1 MSSDNQVEVNEEEQ
15 KKNRSFKV
23 KLSEE
28 DQSYGRYNGDSPYQ
42 AANKALSEII
52 RNKVKAGEAVE
63 GKLTFWLIESTKGS
77 SKRVHQYEG
86 ERIKL
91 AEPVKYKVGDNE
103 IVKEYKNILKKIKK
117 ADQVVVIA
125 KKSTKKATKKV
136 AGGAKVTK
144 AVTKSTKKATKAV
157 TKKTTKAVTTKAT
170 KKVTKKATKAVTK
183 KATKAVVKKA
193 KVTNEV

>member
-1 MSSDNQVEVNEEEQ
+1 MSTENQVVEVEEVDANE

-28 DQSYGRYNGDSPYQ
+28 GQSYGRYNGDSPYQ

-52 RNKVKAGEAVE
+52 RNKVKAEEAVE

-91 AEPVKYKVGDNE
+91 AEPVKYKVGENE

-117 ADQVVVIA
+117 ADQVEVVSTKKAA
-125 KKSTKKATKKV
+125 KKAKKATKKV
-136 AGGAKVTK
+136 AKK
-144 AVTKSTKKATKAV
+144 AV
-157 TKKTTKAVTTKAT
+157 KAT
-170 KKVTKKATKAVTK
+170 KKVTKATSKVAKATTKATKATTK
-183 KATKAVVKKA
+183 VAKATTKATKATTKVAKKA
-193 KVTNEV
+193 KSDNEV